1 MAQSLNFKKLRTI
14 ENDNQFYLLNNT
26 RKQDEVS
33 RFELVSGSGEVAFI
47 DSNLSV
53 DSASGR
59 GSWGF
64 TGEGRW
70 LVDKVLPVN
79 TTLGVGG
86 HISYRANVAGGI
98 ISVGVEC
105 FNAEMIS
112 LGDNGGFLLEES
124 SLTTAWQFKEGYVRL
139 VSPTDI
145 ANFKPNTRFVRFFID
160 INTNP
165 GLIRLDNINLL
176 PMNFASIALYS

>member
-1 MAQSLNFKKLRTI
+1 MAQSLNFKKLKTI
-14 ENDNQFYLLNNT
+14 EDDNQFYLLNNT

-33 RFELVSGSGEVAFI
+33 RFELVSGSGEVAFV
-47 DSNLSV
+47 DSTQSAN
-53 DSASGR
+53 SASGR
-59 GSWGF
+59 GAWGF

-70 LVDKVLPVN
+70 LIDKVLPIN

-98 ISVGVEC
+98 ISVGIEC
-105 FNAEMIS
+105 FNAEMMS
-112 LGDNGGFLLEES
+112 LGDNGGFLLQEES
-124 SLTTAWQFKEGYVRL
+124 LATAWQFREGFVRL
-139 VSPTDI
+139 TSPSGV